1 MSKRT
6 ITGEKPDLLGGPIL
20 RVLVGSVPVTR
31 FPGPLARRLNQI
43 CLTAMA
49 EALQPVELAP
59 LEWSILAYV
68 CNEPGID
75 QSGLAAR
82 VAVDRVNAGLLIDE
96 LEARALV
103 ERKVHPS
110 DRRVRQIAPTKT
122 GAALYRRLS
131 PQIVKLQYG
140 ILEAAL
146 TKAEANRLLELLVRV
161 IQANE
166 QRARPGGGRR
176 KRARSAQHRVA
187 LSIQN
192 SVTR

>member
-1 MSKRT
+1 MSKNST
-6 ITGEKPDLLGGPIL
+6 KEEKLDFLGGPIL

-49 EALQPVELAP
+49 EALQSVELAP
-59 LEWSILAYV
+59 LQWSMLAYV

-82 VAVDRVNAGLLIDE
+82 VAVDRANAGILIDQ
-96 LEARALV
+96 LESRALV
-103 ERKVHPS
+103 ERSVHPS
-110 DRRVRQIAPTKT
+110 DRRVRQVAPTKT

-131 PQIVKLQYG
+131 PQIIRVQQG

-146 TKAEANRLLELLVRV
+146 TKAETNQLLELLVRV

-176 KRARSAQHRVA
+176 KRDRTATTLQT
-187 LSIQN
+187 
-192 SVTR
+192 SVLR